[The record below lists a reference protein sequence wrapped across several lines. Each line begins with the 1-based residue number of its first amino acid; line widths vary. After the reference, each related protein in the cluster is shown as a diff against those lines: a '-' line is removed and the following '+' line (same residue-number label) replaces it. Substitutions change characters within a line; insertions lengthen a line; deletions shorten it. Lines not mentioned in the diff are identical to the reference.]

1 MTALAAWIRFLRE
14 RVIEIGDPRAEE
26 LVALWREAG
35 RSGIVAA
42 LVGPG
47 GLFAAHWVASE
58 AQMQTLTDQL

>member
-1 MTALAAWIRFLRE
+1 
-14 RVIEIGDPRAEE
+14 
-26 LVALWREAG
+26 
-35 RSGIVAA
+35 VAA